1 MANDEHPRLQAA
13 LQDVCKKLLAASP
26 PDRAGD
32 VYQTVIDT
40 VERCLIDCA
49 LEHCCGNQGAAAR
62 LLGLHRNT
70 LRRKL
75 RTIV

>member
-1 MANDEHPRLQAA
+1 MNSDGHPKLQAA
-13 LQDVCKKLLAASP
+13 LEDVCKKLLAASS
-26 PDRAGD
+26 PDREGD

-49 LEHCCGNQGAAAR
+49 LEHCRGNQVAAAR

-75 RTIV
+75 RTIA